1 MNVVVAIDSLKG
13 SLSSMEAGRAAGE
26 GIRRAYPE
34 ADVIICPLADGGEGT
49 VEALAG
55 GADGKGTAEALAGGA
70 DGTGTAEALAKDAGG
85 KGTTETFAGGAGG
98 RIRKVEVTGPLGEK
112 VTCKYGVLAGHVGVI
127 EIAEAAGLALVPPDL
142 RNPLHTTTYGVG
154 EAIKDAIAN
163 GCRKFIIGL
172 GGSATN
178 DGGIGMLQALGF
190 EFSDKEG
197 KPVAFG
203 AKGLENLASISL
215 EHALPQ
221 LKECEFHVACDV
233 ENPLCGHNGCSAV
246 FGPQKGADEEM
257 VRWMDQ
263 WMGRYAGLAVEKL
276 PQASPSC
283 PGVGAAGGLGFAFLT
298 FLHASLES
306 GIEIILKE
314 TGLEEKIRNADIVV
328 TGEGRLDGQSVMGK
342 APIGVARLSKKYG
355 KPVLAFA
362 GSLGKDVK
370 ACNEYGIDAYFSILP
385 RIVTLEEAMEPQNA
399 KRHMADAVEQ
409 AFRLMGV
416 WQRTFL

>member
-26 GIRRAYPE
+26 GIRRVYPE

-55 GADGKGTAEALAGGA
+55 DTEGKGTAEALAG
-70 DGTGTAEALAKDAGG
+70 DPNRKGTAEALAKNAGG
-85 KGTTETFAGGAGG
+85 G
-98 RIRKVEVTGPLGEK
+98 ICKVEVTGPLGEK
-112 VTCKYGVLAGHVGVI
+112 VTCKYGVLPGHVGVI
-127 EIAEAAGLALVPPDL
+127 EMAEAAGLALVPPEL

-172 GGSATN
+172 GGSSTN
-178 DGGIGMLQALGF
+178 DGGVGMLQALGF

-197 KPVAFG
+197 KPIAFG

-257 VRWMDQ
+257 VQWMDQ
-263 WMGRYAGLAVEKL
+263 WMSRYAGLATEKL
-276 PQASPSC
+276 PQANPSY

-342 APIGVARLSKKYG
+342 APVGVARLAKKYG

-362 GSLGKDVK
+362 GSLGEGVK
-370 ACNEYGIDAYFSILP
+370 ACNESGIDAYFSILP
-385 RIVTLEEAMEPQNA
+385 RIMTLEEAMKPQNA

-409 AFRLMGV
+409 AFRLMSAFS
-416 WQRTFL
+416 RE